1 MTRQKSIALLATL
14 ALASAL
20 AACSSNE
27 PAGPAQRAGQKV
39 DQGLH
44 KLGEKD
50 VAPEYKK
57 TRPEASQPRVR
68 LETAFKF

>member
-1 MTRQKSIALLATL
+1 MIRKQSRSIALLATL

-44 KLGEKD
+44 KLGEKM
-50 VAPEYKK
+50 EEGGEKMQ
-57 TRPEASQPRVR
+57 E
-68 LETAFKF
+68 KFE